1 LWVVGNT
8 RNLAVRRRFRRCRR
22 LDARYLASPVMKSAA
37 FEVVVSALRPGD
49 ADSLEEQ
56 LRRAA
61 IRVCRR
67 RSPPEYVAIDSRQ
80 NVVFTAADVLEVV
93 GEWLEQQPDRMARA
107 SIVVHDSETAY
118 GLADAAPGSRLGRR
132 RQLIEW

>member
-1 LWVVGNT
+1 
-8 RNLAVRRRFRRCRR
+8 
-22 LDARYLASPVMKSAA
+22 MKSAA

-67 RSPPEYVAIDSRQ
+67 RCPPESVAIDSRQ
-80 NVVFTAADVLEVV
+80 NGVFTAADVLEVV

-118 GLADAAPGSRLGRR
+118 GLAVAAPGSRLGRR